1 MKSLLKCASIVLL
14 FALVSGCQQIP
25 KEAVSSA
32 GGVTT
37 ASYDRVTAD
46 SIGSLV
52 GKKLE
57 LNGNNISLSE
67 DGTFSGTWK
76 NVPIAGTWE
85 MKDDYFCRV
94 LTEFHN
100 SDSLGSE
107 DCQLWELKENSVRG
121 TRDRGN
127 GSSFIYAIK

>member
-1 MKSLLKCASIVLL
+1 MNSLLKFASTILL

-25 KEAVSSA
+25 KEALST

-46 SIGSLV
+46 GIGSLV

-57 LNGNNISLSE
+57 LNGNSISLSE
-67 DGTFSGTWK
+67 DGTFSGTWE

-127 GSSFIYAIK
+127 GSSFIYAIE